1 MLKVKSTQQQQ
12 QKSNARK
19 STTLPAETVEYL
31 KNWMM
36 SPEHINHPYP
46 TEREKA
52 QIMAD
57 TGIGIKP
64 LTNWFVNNRKRYWK
78 PRYEARLQQQKAEA
92 AKARMAGG
100 NAAPGAASATSAVI
114 TASPVAAK
122 STTGHFLGRS
132 RRVSIDGGSRNG
144 PHSPTMTPS
153 PSYNSSPAARAISI
167 GSASSLSSE
176 LSDGNSF
183 DDDDSFSFASPERKV
198 RKNTYC
204 WKKSLLAYISS
215 LSRWLSSHTFL
226 TFLIICHTRHHYL
239 QG

>member
-1 MLKVKSTQQQQ
+1 MMLKVKSTQQQQ

-100 NAAPGAASATSAVI
+100 NAAPGVASATSAVI

-122 STTGHFLGRS
+122 STRNPTGQFLGRS

-144 PHSPTMTPS
+144 PHSPTMTLS
-153 PSYNSSPAARAISI
+153 SSYHSGPAARAVSI

-198 RKNTYC
+198 RKNACVVGRNPC
-204 WKKSLLAYISS
+204 WHVFLFYHDDGPVISN
-215 LSRWLSSHTFL
+215 
-226 TFLIICHTRHHYL
+226 
-239 QG
+239 

>member
-1 MLKVKSTQQQQ
+1 MMLKVKSTQQQ
-12 QKSNARK
+12 KSNVRK

-78 PRYEARLQQQKAEA
+78 PRYEARLQQQKAEV
-92 AKARMAGG
+92 AKAKMAGG
-100 NAAPGAASATSAVI
+100 NAALSVSSTASAVI
-114 TASPVAAK
+114 TASPAPK
-122 STTGHFLGRS
+122 STTRHFFGRG
-132 RRVSIDGGSRNG
+132 RKVSIDGGSRNG
-144 PHSPTMTPS
+144 LHSPSISS
-153 PSYNSSPAARAISI
+153 PSYHASPQARAVSI

-176 LSDGNSF
+176 WSDGNSF
-183 DDDDSFSFASPERKV
+183 DDDDSVSFASPERKV
-198 RKNTYC
+198 RKKTLPYWNHIGKTLVRVILYH
-204 WKKSLLAYISS
+204 IS
-215 LSRWLSSHTFL
+215 
-226 TFLIICHTRHHYL
+226 
-239 QG
+239 